1 MSDDAAKARVDLGI
15 DRSWGRAPARRA
27 TSTSSRR
34 TSRARSR
41 RTGSAPATREAPPD
55 SPASSAAERRRGPAR
70 SGAPSPRPPP
80 ALAPGT
86 RSDPPTLPRPRRRS
100 RSVGARC
107 SSQESADSGRLA
119 VKRSTSGLAKR
130 ATHLFPERARLER
143 PAVVRRGFAHEV
155 ETPPGP
161 RGGRVEEVA
170 VPAERVRAKQ
180 PPAGCPILEA
190 AALVVG
196 EEGRVRR
203 PSRQDSL
210 FEAEHEHDPETPS
223 AGPQEVEDADPAC
236 DRRARRDR
244 DLLERPRPAP
254 PARRRRRAHPSSSSR
269 TRRMLSS
276 ARRSS
281 PAASSSGGRSSPHAA
296 TQHARRDR
304 AHARERTAGFAQ
316 PVERRDAMTEQPQ
329 RLLLDSG
336 RRRHGPPTQPTLD
349 HVDALARNARVRRAK
364 EAVQIRPVALEPGE
378 TAEAE
383 QRTAEGGAPET
394 QDVFEH
400 VRHAEGPERCLDRR
414 QPRLDGGA
422 HDRDLLRRDS
432 RRGAGR
438 GSPRP
443 RARAPRATRPPRGSG
458 QPPSSG
464 CGSPSASV
472 NSTRS
477 RCARDGDSYHP
488 CGGSSS
494 IRGPASAARSPAVR
508 SSAANA
514 ARAGLVRQRDAD
526 VGARRERLDQAPL
539 DAAHVLEAVDQ
550 DGSRVPCSEIGRDEL
565 CGPPPQGAGGPRCRG
580 ARISNR

>member
-1 MSDDAAKARVDLGI
+1 MQLPGERRQRPP
-15 DRSWGRAPARRA
+15 RSEALDV
-27 TSTSSRR
+27 
-34 TSRARSR
+34 RARE
-41 RTGSAPATREAPPD
+41 G
-55 SPASSAAERRRGPAR
+55 
-70 SGAPSPRPPP
+70 
-80 ALAPGT
+80 
-86 RSDPPTLPRPRRRS
+86 
-100 RSVGARC
+100 
-107 SSQESADSGRLA
+107 
-119 VKRSTSGLAKR
+119 
-130 ATHLFPERARLER
+130 ATHFFPERARLER

-155 ETPPGP
+155 ETLPGP
-161 RGGRVEEVA
+161 RGSRIEEVA

-244 DLLERPRPAP
+244 DLLERPHQLLRRGVDGEP
-254 PARRRRRAHPSSSSR
+254 PLQLVEDPTDALLGPEIQAGGVLERWPLEPPRRH
-269 TRRMLSS
+269 
-276 ARRSS
+276 
-281 PAASSSGGRSSPHAA
+281 
-296 TQHARRDR
+296 QHARRDR

-336 RRRHGPPTQPTLD
+336 PSRHGPPTQPTLD

-383 QRTAEGGAPET
+383 QRTAKGGAPEP

-400 VRHAEGPERCLDRR
+400 VRHAKGPERCFDRR

-432 RRGAGR
+432 VAEQAKDLRAHELERRARPGRLEEADTTVERLRLAVGIREQHTFEARQRRRFVPPLRWELLDMGARESSEVARRALQRRER
-438 GSPRP
+438 GS
-443 RARAPRATRPPRGSG
+443 
-458 QPPSSG
+458 
-464 CGSPSASV
+464 
-472 NSTRS
+472 S
-477 RCARDGDSYHP
+477 R
-488 CGGSSS
+488 
-494 IRGPASAARSPAVR
+494 
-508 SSAANA
+508 
-514 ARAGLVRQRDAD
+514 LVRQ
-526 VGARRERLDQAPL
+526 
-539 DAAHVLEAVDQ
+539 
-550 DGSRVPCSEIGRDEL
+550 
-565 CGPPPQGAGGPRCRG
+565 
-580 ARISNR
+580 